1 MLALLDHK
9 SQEITAVCQRFGVR
23 QLILFGSASR
33 QEDFR
38 PGTSDIDFLVEFERD
53 TPVQTLQQ
61 YFELRTELSAVLG
74 HPVDLV
80 GMDTITNPYLLKS
93 INKDKE
99 VVYAA

>member
-1 MLALLDHK
+1 MLALLKHK
-9 SQEITAVCQRFGVR
+9 SPEIAALCQRFGVR
-23 QLILFGSASR
+23 QLVLFGSAAR
-33 QEDFR
+33 QKDFS

-61 YFELRTELSAVLG
+61 YFELRTELSTVLG

-80 GMDTITNPYLLKS
+80 GMDTIDNPYLLKS
-93 INKDKE
+93 INEDKE